1 MMVGIKRSLD
11 IYRQF
16 GQVVVGGGCG
26 DVSFAKLQHGKTEVT
41 MHHYYSKVGVE
52 LMQKDGALEK
62 KERLKKTQVRS
73 VARSLLPLTS
83 VGPHWILQDMHRK
96 CYHFTNA
103 DVWKMYDKKFLSWCT
118 KNPGQFQLTPCGAP
132 NPNTKAVEGNTKAVE
147 GNRQPKETKAF
158 NYQQGTR
165 SLCVPLCI
173 ASALDHGKDS
183 YGSRE
188 FIKCCSTFTD
198 VARPVLKAIDIL
210 RSKLKYKITVVKN
223 VPFEAINVSS
233 PFLSLIVLRGTDDY
247 KGHAVCLMGG
257 LIFDASNKTGVT
269 FDRKNL
275 DLCCGDGVSVK
286 FHSAF
291 RLYTCCR
298 TH

>member
-1 MMVGIKRSLD
+1 
-11 IYRQF
+11 
-16 GQVVVGGGCG
+16 
-26 DVSFAKLQHGKTEVT
+26 
-41 MHHYYSKVGVE
+41 
-52 LMQKDGALEK
+52 
-62 KERLKKTQVRS
+62 
-73 VARSLLPLTS
+73 
-83 VGPHWILQDMHRK
+83 MHRK

-103 DVWKMYDKKFLSWCT
+103 DVLKMYDKKIILWCT
-118 KNPGQFQLTPCGAP
+118 TNPGQFQLTPCGAP
-132 NPNTKAVEGNTKAVE
+132 NPNTKAVER
-147 GNRQPKETKAF
+147 NRPTETNGQPKAPETKAF

-165 SLCVPLCI
+165 SLCIPLGI

-188 FIKCCSTFTD
+188 FIKCCSTFVD
-198 VARPVLKAIDIL
+198 VAQPVLKAIGIL

-233 PFLSLIVLRGTDDY
+233 PFLSLLVLRGTDDY
-247 KGHAVCLMGG
+247 KGHAVCLMRD
-257 LIFDASNKTGVT
+257 LIFDASNKTGIT

-275 DLCCGDGVSVK
+275 DLCCGDGV
-286 FHSAF
+286 FHSTF